1 MSLEGKKKEKSGKEG
16 LEIQK
21 DRTHHPKAQ
30 HLGRESIEDPGWA
43 GALLLRFWTYPK
55 LGRPRLWAVTA
66 CNITFLPG
74 HGNFLLIKGGS
85 GLWERRGQG
94 YISGLKEFLQAMNLK
109 RLRLLT
115 LLAGPVLGLA
125 LTLGSA
131 AMAAPAAFGF
141 RLGDHGDSTRVV
153 LDLSEEV
160 AYNVR
165 QLSDPARIAVD
176 FPGLEWRLKTGLPKK
191 GLGLVKGVRTEG
203 ANTLILDLS
212 RPAKP
217 AKVFYLTPG
226 GGNSWRFVMDLTP
239 AKAGEDSPV
248 SVKTAAA
255 KPLPPA
261 REKAIPGG
269 RPPGRTASA
278 PPEPAP
284 PVPAK
289 AKPVIVIDPGHGGVD
304 PGAVGASGVYEKNIA
319 LAMGRE
325 LKERLDATGR
335 FKVVMTRDRDV
346 FLKLR
351 ERVAK
356 ARAVDADLFISLHAN
371 THPNPQ
377 MSGLSV
383 YTLSEKAS
391 DAEAEQLAESE
402 NKADLIAGIDLS
414 NEAPEVANILIDLA
428 QRETMN
434 LSANFAGKAVTDL
447 GHEVKLLNNSH
458 RFAGFAVLKAP
469 DVPSVLVELGYL
481 SNPKE
486 EQLLK
491 TEAFRAKLATALARA
506 AETYF
511 DNLRKV
517 AKP

>member
-1 MSLEGKKKEKSGKEG
+1 
-16 LEIQK
+16 
-21 DRTHHPKAQ
+21 
-30 HLGRESIEDPGWA
+30 
-43 GALLLRFWTYPK
+43 
-55 LGRPRLWAVTA
+55 
-66 CNITFLPG
+66 
-74 HGNFLLIKGGS
+74 
-85 GLWERRGQG
+85 
-94 YISGLKEFLQAMNLK
+94 MNLK
-109 RLRLLT
+109 RFRLLT

-125 LTLGSA
+125 LTLGPA

-153 LDLSEEV
+153 LDLSEE
-160 AYNVR
+160 APYQVR

-176 FPGLEWRLKTGLPKK
+176 FPGLEWRLKAGLPKN

-203 ANTLILDLS
+203 ANTLILDLA

-217 AKVFYLTPG
+217 SKVFYLSPG
-226 GGNSWRFVMDLTP
+226 GGNSWRFVMDLSP
-239 AKAGEDSPV
+239 AKAGEVVAVKSASAKPSPAAKG
-248 SVKTAAA
+248 KTAPVG
-255 KPLPPA
+255 KS
-261 REKAIPGG
+261 PGKM
-269 RPPGRTASA
+269 ASI
-278 PPEPAP
+278 PPEPSAP
-284 PVPAK
+284 AVPAK

-325 LKERLDATGR
+325 LKERLDASGR

-377 MSGLSV
+377 LSGLSV

-511 DNLRKV
+511 ENLRKV

>member
-1 MSLEGKKKEKSGKEG
+1 MSLEGKKREKSGKEG

-21 DRTHHPKAQ
+21 DRTLRPKAL
-30 HLGRESIEDPGWA
+30 HLGRESIDDPGWA
-43 GALLLRFWTYPK
+43 GALLLRLWTYPK

-74 HGNFLLIKGGS
+74 HGNFLLIRRGS

-109 RLRLLT
+109 RFRLLT

-125 LTLGSA
+125 LALGPA

-153 LDLSEEV
+153 LDLSEE
-160 AYNVR
+160 APYQVR

-176 FPGLEWRLKTGLPKK
+176 FPGLEWRLKAALPKK
-191 GLGLVKGVRTEG
+191 GLGLVKSVRAEG
-203 ANTLILDLS
+203 AHSLILELA

-217 AKVFYLTPG
+217 SKIFYLSPG
-226 GGNSWRFVMDLTP
+226 GGNSWRFVMDLSP
-239 AKAGEDSPV
+239 AKAGEVAAVKSVPPKPSPAAKGKADPV
-248 SVKTAAA
+248 GKTQGKTAS
-255 KPLPPA
+255 
-261 REKAIPGG
+261 I
-269 RPPGRTASA
+269 

-377 MSGLSV
+377 LSGLSV

-506 AETYF
+506 AESYF

-517 AKP
+517 VKP